1 MSSMSIKH
9 GCQKTFI
16 TCAKQPYLDQ
26 SLCQLIYL
34 NAKHNKKEGQVCH
47 GKDFLGYHHV
57 LSSQLLDGMK
67 AHLMGMLR
75 QNISMIQVMSHH
87 KAHVRKMPLKNELVT
102 YNTFVL
108 PSNVKNLAKKQAS
121 ELWQKHCKDPTNVK
135 MWILQNLNLV
145 FSYVQH
151 APKDFNSQT

>member
-1 MSSMSIKH
+1 MQKLLLSTQQKQKHYQVNGTTSKKKGGKDLVEFLKCSQQSQQKTRISKTMSSMSIKH

-34 NAKHNKKEGQVCH
+34 KAKHNKKEGQVCH
-47 GKDFLGYHHV
+47 GKYFLGYHHV
-57 LSSQLLDGMK
+57 LSSQLSDGMK

-102 YNTFVL
+102 
-108 PSNVKNLAKKQAS
+108 
-121 ELWQKHCKDPTNVK
+121 
-135 MWILQNLNLV
+135 
-145 FSYVQH
+145 
-151 APKDFNSQT
+151 